1 MRIVA
6 VITEPA
12 VITRILAH
20 RVRARDP
27 TPRLRGPPPRRR
39 RALTPTGATPP
50 SPSLVVPGPP
60 NPLLPSAKEKEIP
73 IPNQSQLAYHLT
85 FTRPAGT
92 TTTLSAKAPASG
104 NLVPPGPYMLFIIN
118 GSGVPSM
125 ARMVTVGP

>member
-1 MRIVA
+1 M
-6 VITEPA
+6 PA
-12 VITRILAH
+12 WGCPGTTAPSPCRH